1 MKLHHLRD
9 AVAIAERGG
18 LRAASRHLQL
28 AQPALTRSLGEL
40 ERELGTPLFERH
52 ARGMVTT
59 PAGEAFVQ
67 RATAILHEVRRA
79 GEEVEQLQ
87 GGGRGKVAMALSI
100 AAHIALLPRAL
111 PPFRARYPGVQVRVI
126 EGIYPTVEA
135 GLRDGSIDFYVG
147 PAPGH
152 PMPSELVQEVLFTNT
167 RTVLGR
173 RGHPLSGATCLAEL
187 AEAEWAT
194 TSITLQADEEMGE
207 LFRRHGL
214 GAPRLALQ
222 SQSALTLIVSLAC
235 TDLLA
240 MVPVQW
246 MSFVPM
252 ADVLQAIEVREVLPA
267 ADIVLI
273 RRAALPLTP
282 AATFLVDMLRRAIPV
297 ARPAAQAAIKPAAAA
312 RAARKRM
319 APEPAAGV

>member
-40 ERELGTPLFERH
+40 ERELGTPLFQRH
-52 ARGMVTT
+52 ARGMVLT

-67 RATAILHEVRRA
+67 RASAILHEVRRA
-79 GEEVEQLQ
+79 SEEVEQLQ
-87 GGGRGKVAMALSI
+87 GGVRGRVAMALSI

-111 PPFRARYPGVQVRVI
+111 PSFRARYPEVQVRVI

-135 GLRDGSIDFYVG
+135 GLRDGSIDFYIG
-147 PAPGH
+147 PEPGQAV
-152 PMPSELVQEVLFTNT
+152 PSELVQELLFNNT

-173 RGHPLSGATCLAEL
+173 RGHPLSGATSLAEL

-194 TSITLQADEEMGE
+194 TSITLQADEEMGA

-246 MSFVPM
+246 LDLVPM
-252 ADVLQAIEVREVLPA
+252 AGVLQAIPVREALPA
-267 ADIVLI
+267 ADIVLV

-282 AATFLVDMLRRAIPV
+282 AATYLVDMLRRAIP
-297 ARPAAQAAIKPAAAA
+297 AARPDSRAAGPAPAIQTAPRRPAAVRRPGA
-312 RAARKRM
+312 
-319 APEPAAGV
+319 